1 MSANAPIP
9 STAAES
15 VLDSRPRIL
24 VVDDEDQVVQIF
36 RDLLTQQGY
45 EVVSC
50 DNGDD
55 AITKVTTERFD
66 LVLTD
71 INLPGVDG
79 LEVVRAAKA
88 ADKDTVVILITGY
101 ASTTTAI
108 DALRQGAYDYITKP
122 FDLWE
127 TAKAIERGL
136 ESRNLILENRRLIT
150 QLERANA
157 ELQQHEQILRR
168 RIEQATHRLG
178 TLYEAGKAMSQ
189 SLSLQATCDV
199 VVAQAGRV
207 TGARSCVLFLHDQGS
222 DEYEAIAA
230 LGLPLEQLP
239 KLRFTMGTGFHG
251 QVVQSAESSL
261 VSGISEAI
269 GVEDVLASVGAAHAL
284 IVPLLS
290 NESVIGTITAIGR
303 AGEPEFTGDDQE
315 GLKMLASQAAIA
327 VTNAILYERTKELDR
342 LKSEFVAV
350 VSHEVRTPLTSIKG
364 SLELLGDE
372 RFHRLPPPQKELLAI
387 CQANTERL
395 ISLINDILDFSKLES
410 SRLSLNFEQMDVE
423 RVLVEAVENIRNLAA
438 MKGVDLVVHVDPSAG
453 SVEADP
459 MRVGQIATNLIGNA
473 IKFSPE
479 KARIEIF
486 ASGDSGAVTVSVKD
500 YGRGI
505 AQRDLSR
512 LFQRFAQLDSS
523 TTRKAG
529 GTGLGLVI
537 SKGIVEQHGGK
548 IWVESALGKGS
559 TFSFSLPR
567 LRPAEAS
574 AV

>member
-1 MSANAPIP
+1 MNPNP
-9 STAAES
+9 EPMTSTSPDPAAGQKA
-15 VLDSRPRIL
+15 RIL

-45 EVVSC
+45 DVVSS

-55 AITKVTTERFD
+55 AITKVTTGKFD

-136 ESRNLILENRRLIT
+136 ESRGLVMENRRLIVE
-150 QLERANA
+150 LERANL
-157 ELQQHEQILRR
+157 ELQQHEESLRR
-168 RIEQATHRLG
+168 KVERATHRLAS
-178 TLYEAGKAMSQ
+178 LYEAGKAMSQ
-189 SLSLQATCDV
+189 SLTLQSTCET
-199 VVAQAGRV
+199 VVAQAARI
-207 TGARSCVLFLHDQGS
+207 TGAKGCLIFLHDQGS
-222 DEYEAIAA
+222 DEYEAVATFGI
-230 LGLPLEQLP
+230 PPERQQ
-239 KLRFTMGTGFHG
+239 KLRFTMGVGYHG
-251 QVVQSAESSL
+251 HVVQST
-261 VSGISEAI
+261 EAAI
-269 GVEDVLASVGAAHAL
+269 VTDLSDSVGVEEVFAALQAQNAL

-290 NESVIGTITAIGR
+290 KDSVIGTITALNHEGDL
-303 AGEPEFTGDDQE
+303 EFTADDQE
-315 GLKMLASQAAIA
+315 GLKMLASQATIA
-327 VTNAILYERTKELDR
+327 VQNAILFERTKELDR

-372 RFHRLPPPQKELLAI
+372 RFHKLPGPQQELLGI

-410 SRLSLNFEQMDVE
+410 SRLSLNMELMEVE
-423 RVLVEAVENIRNLAA
+423 RVLVEGVENIRNLAA
-438 MKGVDLVVHVDPSAG
+438 IKGVELELRIDPSTG

-459 MRVGQIATNLIGNA
+459 MRVGQVATNLIGNA

-479 KARIEIF
+479 KSKIEVF
-486 ASGDSGAVTVSVKD
+486 ASGDSGTVTISVKD

-567 LRPAEAS
+567 QRADA
-574 AV
+574 A